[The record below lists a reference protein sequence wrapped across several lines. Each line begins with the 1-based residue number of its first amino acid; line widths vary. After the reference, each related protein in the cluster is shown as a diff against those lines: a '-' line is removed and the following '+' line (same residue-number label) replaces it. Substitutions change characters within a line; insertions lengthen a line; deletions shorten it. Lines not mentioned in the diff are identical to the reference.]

1 MRTGT
6 TAPGAAQ
13 SGESTGTP
21 VVDVPDIV
29 ALSSTCPRCL
39 RKQRQSF
46 TRAALRRLLRAGYP
60 TEGYCV
66 MCDQFWPLGAQERRE
81 LARVAAIGDDMLRN
95 GSWCDRAGE

>member
-6 TAPGAAQ
+6 TAPGAAE
-13 SGESTGTP
+13 SVKSTGSP

-46 TRAALRRLLRAGYP
+46 TRAALRRLLRAGHP

-66 MCDQFWPLGAQERRE
+66 MCDQFWPLSAQERRE
-81 LARVAAIGDDMLRN
+81 LARVVAIGEDIFRN
-95 GSWCDRAGE
+95 DSWCGRPGE